1 MKRFCY
7 TLLTFC
13 ILLILIMIGLDAFV
27 SRQYHNCKDRVYDG
41 WNYIFYDTT
50 YNDLVI
56 NGNSRAWVQYNP
68 NILDSVLNINA
79 YNLGIDGSG
88 INRQMIKYN
97 FYCSYH
103 KYPKFLIQN
112 IDIFSL
118 AITKGYDR
126 EQFFPYF
133 YNQTFLSA
141 VAKHEQFSLL
151 EKILPFYRYIGTT
164 PINRLYSKEQI
175 LTNKGYTGIDRMW
188 NSNSY
193 DKIDTVYADLDTI
206 LYKEF
211 RAFLQKQITM
221 GTKVIF
227 VYAPMYHGVTEKC
240 VNMNEMYETYEQ
252 LAKEFDIPILNYN
265 EASICYDTTYFYNA
279 THLNKKG
286 AEKFSEQ
293 LAHDID
299 SLGLLQE

>member
-7 TLLTFC
+7 TLLNFC
-13 ILLILIMIGLDAFV
+13 VLMIVIMIGLDVFV
-27 SRQYHNCKDRVYDG
+27 SKQYHHNKDRLYDS
-41 WNYIFYDTT
+41 WNYIFYDIG
-50 YNDLVI
+50 YHELVI

-68 NILDSVLNINA
+68 TILDSVLNINA

-97 FYCSYH
+97 FYCSNH
-103 KYPKFLIQN
+103 GYPKVLIQN

-141 VAKHEQFSLL
+141 IDKYEQFSLL
-151 EKILPFYRYIGTT
+151 EKIIPFYRYIGTT

-188 NSNSY
+188 DSSSY
-193 DKIDTVYADLDTI
+193 NKVDTIYADLDTI
-206 LYKEF
+206 LYTEF
-211 RAFLQKQITM
+211 RTFLQEHIAN

-227 VYAPMYHGVTEKC
+227 VYAPLYHGIIEKC
-240 VNMNEMYETYEQ
+240 VNIDEMYNMYGM
-252 LAKEFDIPILNYN
+252 LAQEFEIPILNYN
-265 EASICYDTTYFYNA
+265 ESSICYDTTCFYNA
-279 THLNKKG
+279 MHLNKKG
-286 AEKFSEQ
+286 AEIFSKQ
-293 LAHDID
+293 LAYDID
-299 SLGLLQE
+299 SLGLLEE